1 MLCRN
6 QSTPIIQN
14 LDQKKAWEFNIE
26 DLRAHANGNIVNI
39 TKFFFDLLHPVW
51 FLLLNIVL

>member
-26 DLRAHANGNIVNI
+26 DLSAHANGNIVDI
-39 TKFFFDLLHPVW
+39 TKFFGLLHPAW